1 MPTLKIA
8 LAEKNILATV
18 LFDKTV
24 NFCKDYFSDF
34 KIPDIILSIEASD
47 IAAERGRCVGN
58 LRFSDSYLES
68 LALYRKIAEALVDFN
83 TVLFHGSAI
92 AVDGEG
98 YLFTAK
104 SGTGKSTHTALWRKM
119 LGSRAVMVNDD
130 KPLIKIS
137 ASGAT
142 VFGTPWNGKH
152 ALGENIGAPLKAICI
167 LERAEE
173 NSIAEC
179 EPLTEFPKILSQTY
193 TASDPDFMKKTLF
206 LVDKLLHGVKVY
218 KLFCNISPEA
228 AELSFGVMK
237 GNEK

>member
-18 LFDKTV
+18 LFDETV
-24 NFCKDYFSDF
+24 NFCKAYFSDF

-47 IAAERGRCVGN
+47 IAAERERCGGN

-68 LALYRKIAEALVDFN
+68 LALYRKIAEALIDFD

-104 SGTGKSTHTALWRKM
+104 SGTGKSTHTTLWRKM
-119 LGSRAVMVNDD
+119 LGERAVMVNDD

-137 ASGAT
+137 DSGIKI
-142 VFGTPWNGKH
+142 FGTPWNGKH
-152 ALGENIGAPLKAICI
+152 ALGENIAVPLKAICI
-167 LERAEE
+167 LARGEE

-179 EPLTEFPKILSQTY
+179 VAIEEFPKILSQTY
-193 TASDPDFMKKTLF
+193 TQSTPEFMKKTME
-206 LVDKLLHGVKVY
+206 LVDRLLSGVRVY
-218 KLFCNISPEA
+218 KLFCDISPEA